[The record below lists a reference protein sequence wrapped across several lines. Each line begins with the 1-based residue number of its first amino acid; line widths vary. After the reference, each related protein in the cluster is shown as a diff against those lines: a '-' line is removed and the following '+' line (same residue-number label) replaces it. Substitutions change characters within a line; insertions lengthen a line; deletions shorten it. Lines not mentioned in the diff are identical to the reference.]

1 MVDNKHPNP
10 LPCGCGIKGTPFLDP
25 LTNRGYEYKD
35 LFIDFCPLHAAAPDL
50 LEACQS
56 ALSLLQN
63 IGTGKWTNTPAG
75 DKLVKAIKKAEGK

>member
-10 LPCGCGIKGTPFLDP
+10 LPCGCGVKGTPLIDP
-25 LTNRGYEYKD
+25 TGHRMEYKD
-35 LFIDFCPLHAAAPDL
+35 LFVDFCPIHAAASDL

-75 DKLVKAIKKAEGK
+75 EKLVKAIKKAEGK